1 MAAMILVLPAHFE
14 QTSTS
19 ILKTLFSS
27 FAQDILLGAEAGSG
41 SGSGLAIVDSPVPAT
56 PSSGVTKVSS
66 GFFFGEFFF
75 FFGEGLVS
83 LL

>member
-41 SGSGLAIVDSPVPAT
+41 LAIVDSPVPAT

-66 GFFFGEFFF
+66 GFFFGTMFF
-75 FFGEGLVS
+75 LY
-83 LL
+83 L